1 MTKSVNKTSKA
12 VIIAGIATA
21 ALLVFALG
29 SVSIP
34 SAFAQGNP
42 GPKPVIRQGSLAVSK
57 TGLLTGQS
65 TVTQQGT
72 VFNVKIS
79 GSATGTETQVCHN
92 PNSNGDRTLT
102 GTFTATGVANPPYVS
117 VTSGQHF
124 GFQLKPTSVT
134 LCNNIE
140 TATSTSVVFSS
151 PTATIDSYSTT
162 S

>member
-12 VIIAGIATA
+12 VIMAGIATA

-42 GPKPVIRQGSLAVSK
+42 GPKPVIRQGSLTVSK
-57 TGLLTGQS
+57 TDWVTGQL
-65 TVTQQGT
+65 TVTQGAH

-92 PNSNGDRTLT
+92 PNSNTDRTL
-102 GTFTATGVANPPYVS
+102 
-117 VTSGQHF
+117 
-124 GFQLKPTSVT
+124 K
-134 LCNNIE
+134 
-140 TATSTSVVFSS
+140 
-151 PTATIDSYSTT
+151 
-162 S
+162 